1 MIAEKNL
8 TKQFLSAIIINERCI
23 NLSAILFKAAENQNA
38 LVKVGATGEESAA
51 ELHRVDPGCDFS
63 ADRV

>member
-1 MIAEKNL
+1 MYKP
-8 TKQFLSAIIINERCI
+8 FC
-23 NLSAILFKAAENQNA
+23 LFVKAAENQNA

-63 ADRV
+63 ADRL

>member
-1 MIAEKNL
+1 MIAEKKL
-8 TKQFLSAIIINERCI
+8 TKHFLSGIIINERYI

>member
-1 MIAEKNL
+1 M
-8 TKQFLSAIIINERCI
+8 NERFI

-51 ELHRVDPGCDFS
+51 ELHRVETGCDFS
-63 ADRV
+63 ADQL

>member
-1 MIAEKNL
+1 MIAKKL
-8 TKQFLSAIIINERCI
+8 TKQFLCVIIINERCI

-51 ELHRVDPGCDFS
+51 ELHRVETGCDFS
-63 ADRV
+63 ADRL

>member
-1 MIAEKNL
+1 MTI
-8 TKQFLSAIIINERCI
+8 QFLSAIIIDERYI
-23 NLSAILFKAAENQNA
+23 NLSSILFKAAENKSA

-63 ADRV
+63 ADRL